1 MSNIKKLVA
10 GKAFNDLTFL
20 TKEPYFLEIKENDNK
35 YMLLFTEKSDL
46 TLPEVRESTGIIFEK
61 ETNNLLH
68 FSFEK
73 CYESLTTT
81 RSEQREKQSEEGTDT
96 FNVDDLKNYT
106 MNLYFVGSMIKLYFD
121 NGWQI
126 ASSKNLDAS
135 KSFWGTKK
143 SFLDLFIDAIE
154 ISENVEYYDFIE
166 KLDPNYCY
174 TYIIQH
180 PENSSLIKVKTP
192 VAFILNK
199 VNLTTLKEE
208 IPDLENFK
216 VDKKIN
222 EVNKNLTDNYILYN
236 FNENGEII
244 SRVKMLSN
252 EYLNLKE
259 LYGNFPDIGLRY
271 IENYYDERM
280 KEKLI
285 QNFPQYIHKFKK
297 IEVLYMKAIKC
308 IQMSYNNVYINQS
321 RTFAQIPKSHIQIIK
336 YMKENNTSITDYMQ
350 DKNPRQVAYIIM
362 YTY

>member
-20 TKEPYFLEIKENDNK
+20 TKEPYFLEIKENNNK

-81 RSEQREKQSEEGTDT
+81 QLKEQGTDA
-96 FNVDDLKNYT
+96 FNVNDLKNYT

-143 SFLDLFIDAIE
+143 SFLELFIDAIE
-154 ISENVEYYDFIE
+154 LSDNVEYQEFIE
-166 KLDPNYCY
+166 KLDHNYCY

-199 VNLTTLKEE
+199 VNLATLKEE
-208 IPDLENFK
+208 IPDKLNFQ
-216 VDKKIN
+216 VDKEFN
-222 EVNKNLTDNYILYN
+222 EINKNLTDNYILYN
-236 FNENGEII
+236 FNYNGEII

-259 LYGNFPDIGLRY
+259 LYGNYPDIGLRY
-271 IENYYDERM
+271 IENYYDETM
-280 KEKLI
+280 KEKLV
-285 QNFPQYIHKFKK
+285 QNFPQYNHKFKK
-297 IEVLYMKAIKC
+297 IDVLYMKAIKC
-308 IQMSYNNVYINQS
+308 IQMSYNNVYINES

-336 YMKENNTSITDYMQ
+336 YMKENNTSITEYIQ

-362 YTY
+362 YIY

>member
-1 MSNIKKLVA
+1 MSHIKKLVA
-10 GKAFNDLTFL
+10 GKAFNELTFL

-46 TLPEVRESTGIIFEK
+46 SLPEVRQSTGIIFEK

-73 CYESLTTT
+73 CYEGLNTTKKGIDVFN
-81 RSEQREKQSEEGTDT
+81 KQGDAY
-96 FNVDDLKNYT
+96 NDIKNYT

-121 NGWQI
+121 NGWKI

-135 KSFWGTKK
+135 KSFWGNKK

-154 ISENVEYYDFIE
+154 LSDNVEYFDFIE

-199 VNLTTLKEE
+199 VNLATLKEE
-208 IPDLENFK
+208 IPDKLNFQ
-216 VDKKIN
+216 VDKKFN
-222 EVNKNLTDNYILYN
+222 EINKNLTDNYILYN
-236 FNENGEII
+236 FNDNGEII

-259 LYGNFPDIGLRY
+259 LYGNYPDIGLRY
-271 IENYYDERM
+271 IENYYNETM
-280 KEKLI
+280 KEKLV
-285 QNFPQYIHKFKK
+285 QNFPQYNHKFKK
-297 IEVLYMKAIKC
+297 IDVLYNKAIKC
-308 IQMSYNNVYINQS
+308 IQMSYNNIYINET

-336 YMKENNTSITDYMQ
+336 YMKENNTSITDYLQ
-350 DKNPRQVAYIIM
+350 DRNPRQVAYIIM